1 MVTKDTILAI
11 KSNPEMMSIINE
23 YMKDDKK
30 KLKQICHK
38 IWIGKISISEYED
51 LYDVA
56 VDCLMEAVVQYDYSK
71 SAFTTFLT
79 GNIMR
84 KTSTWIRDNKYTLK
98 SSNLER
104 DKNGKIVR
112 DEDDIH
118 KRPKRIENI
127 SLDAPME
134 DGGDLKEM
142 IPGTFKNLYDE
153 LFYEDLSD
161 IKIRNYLSKLSDMQR
176 KILSYMIKGYETKDI
191 QELLHI
197 SKKDYGNHIAA
208 IQAYENVRELM

>member
-30 KLKQICHK
+30 KLKSICHK

-56 VDCLMEAVVQYDYSK
+56 VDCLMEAVVQYDHSK

-134 DGGDLKEM
+134 DSGDLKEM

>member
-11 KSNPEMMSIINE
+11 KSNPEMMYIINE

-30 KLKQICHK
+30 KLKPICHK
-38 IWIGKISISEYED
+38 IWGGKISISEYED

-56 VDCLMEAVVQYDYSK
+56 VDCLMEAVVQYDHSK

-112 DEDDIH
+112 DENDIH

-134 DGGDLKEM
+134 DGGDLKDM

-153 LFYEDLSD
+153 LFYEYLSD
-161 IKIRNYLSKLSDMQR
+161 VKIRNYLSKLSDMQR

>member
-1 MVTKDTILAI
+1 MVTKETMLII
-11 KSNPEMMSIINE
+11 KANPKMLSIINT
-23 YMKDDKK
+23 YMRDDMKE
-30 KLKQICHK
+30 LKTICHK
-38 IWIGKISISEYED
+38 IWKGKVSTSEYED

-56 VDCLMEAVVQYDYSK
+56 IDCLMETATKYDDSK
-71 SAFTTFLT
+71 SSFKTFLT

-104 DKNGKIVR
+104 DKNGKIIR
-112 DEDDIH
+112 DENDIH

-142 IPGTFKNLYDE
+142 IPGAFKNLYDE

-161 IKIRNYLSKLSDMQR
+161 IKIRNYLSKLSEMQR
-176 KILSYMIKGYETKDI
+176 EILSYMIKGYETKDI

-197 SKKDYGNHIAA
+197 SKKDYCNHIAA

>member
-1 MVTKDTILAI
+1 MVTKDTILVI
-11 KSNPEMMSIINE
+11 KFNPEMMSIINE

-30 KLKQICHK
+30 KLKSICCK
-38 IWIGKISISEYED
+38 IWRGKISTSEYED

-56 VDCLMEAVVQYDYSK
+56 VDCLMESVVQYDHSK

-142 IPGTFKNLYDE
+142 IPGAFKNLYDE

-176 KILSYMIKGYETKDI
+176 KILSYMIKGYEAKDI

>member
-1 MVTKDTILAI
+1 MVTKDTILVI

-30 KLKQICHK
+30 KLKSICCK
-38 IWIGKISISEYED
+38 IWRGKISTSEYED

-56 VDCLMEAVVQYDYSK
+56 VDCLMESVVQYDHSK

-142 IPGTFKNLYDE
+142 IPGAFKNLYDE

-176 KILSYMIKGYETKDI
+176 KILSYMIKGYEAKDI